1 MNKGWRWSKGFTL
14 IELMI
19 VIAIFC
25 IIVALVAPAI
35 TGNSS
40 GTRFGFGGTTQT
52 RCHDGF
58 KVIVGMNGH
67 VQQLIDENGH
77 GVRCN

>member
-1 MNKGWRWSKGFTL
+1 MNKGWRWGKGFTL

-19 VIAIFC
+19 VIAIIG
-25 IIVALVAPAI
+25 IIVAIVAPVIA
-35 TGNSS
+35 GNSPS
-40 GTRFGFGGTTQT
+40 TQFGFGGTTQT

-58 KVIVGMNGH
+58 KVIVGTNGH
-67 VQQLIDENGH
+67 VQQMIDENGH